1 MKIQHFVNSKIFV
14 LYLVDFLFSSLV
26 PFYSHA
32 KLTILFL
39 FYFLQNKLI
48 SAEMTFYQGYA
59 IFCQVMIHFHPWL
72 YFMQMH
78 TFYSVIHRKIL
89 ISQSLHFVE
98 CTRSLQLA
106 TSSVDRSPMSSS
118 KILTTKVGFPA
129 QLRLDEF
136 NMGSWLKVQ

>member
-78 TFYSVIHRKIL
+78 TFYSVIHRKSL
-89 ISQSLHFVE
+89 ISQSLHCVE

-106 TSSVDRSPMSSS
+106 TSSVDRSSS
-118 KILTTKVGFPA
+118 KILTTKVGFSA
-129 QLRLDEF
+129 QLWLDEV